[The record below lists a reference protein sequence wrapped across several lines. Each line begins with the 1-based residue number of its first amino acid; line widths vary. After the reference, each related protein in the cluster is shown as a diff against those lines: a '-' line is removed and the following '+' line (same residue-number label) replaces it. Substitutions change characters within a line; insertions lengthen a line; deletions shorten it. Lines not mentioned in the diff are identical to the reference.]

1 VLLACGI
8 GAVGLCLAVR
18 SAIAAPDTRWP
29 PFLPP
34 RDGVPD
40 AGLVERVWN
49 GETFRRT
56 LSPPPVAVPLALYAA
71 LIDAPDVMAAAARH
85 LGNATETVAPLPDG
99 SWEIVST
106 KGSRAVYRVLRSA
119 PDRRVVLSHG
129 HVLVLGFAVPGSVLG
144 VLDLRER
151 GASVEQRLTVHARID
166 HAAWAL
172 LTRFLLAL
180 LPSLADAEL
189 ARGFRI
195 TAAVAAWARQDG
207 EAFCAWLRSSGRET
221 PGIASAAGCPPES
234 PRVSTAPRAQ

>member
-1 VLLACGI
+1 M
-8 GAVGLCLAVR
+8 
-18 SAIAAPDTRWP
+18 
-29 PFLPP
+29 
-34 RDGVPD
+34 PD
-40 AGLVERVWN
+40 AALVERVWN

-56 LSPPPVAVPLALYAA
+56 LSPPPVEVPLALYAA
-71 LIDAPDVMAAAARH
+71 LIDAPDLVAAAARH
-85 LGNATETVAPLPDG
+85 LGVATETVAPLSDG
-99 SWEIVST
+99 GWEIVST

-144 VLDLRER
+144 VLELRER
-151 GASVEQRLTVHARID
+151 GASVAQHLTVHARIE

-172 LTRFLLAL
+172 LARFLLAL

-207 EAFCAWLRSSGRET
+207 GGFCAWLRSSGLATAR
-221 PGIASAAGCPPES
+221 IASAAGCPPGL
-234 PRVSTAPRAQ
+234 PHVSTVPRAQ